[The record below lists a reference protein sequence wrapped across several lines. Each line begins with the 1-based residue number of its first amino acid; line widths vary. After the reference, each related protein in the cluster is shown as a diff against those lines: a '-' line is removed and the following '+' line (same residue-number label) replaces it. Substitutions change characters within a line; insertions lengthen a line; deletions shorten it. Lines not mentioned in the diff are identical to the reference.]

1 MEQKEDLAAKPSR
14 DGEKTKAI
22 IDIKEEWPWYQRL
35 AGNVINFSGVFIWL
49 GVTIFLLYVFGL
61 NPELVGY
68 RNALLNII
76 VPAVSYGILSLV
88 AGLSLISW
96 LFPYFNY
103 RRIMRSGSPE
113 EKAACMQFYA
123 AIAIALAIII
133 AGVV

>member
-1 MEQKEDLAAKPSR
+1 MDLEQEQITAIKQ
-14 DGEKTKAI
+14 KAI
-22 IDIKEEWPWYQRL
+22 IEVKDEWPWYQRL
-35 AGNVINFSGVFIWL
+35 AANIINASGVFIWL
-49 GVTIFLLYVFGL
+49 LITVFLLYTFGL

-76 VPAVSYGILSLV
+76 VPAVAYGILSLT
-88 AGLSLISW
+88 AGLTLISW

-103 RRIMRSGSPE
+103 RKTMREGTPA
-113 EKAACMQFYA
+113 EKAACMQFWG